1 MLQNKTIVVTGASS
15 GIGLA
20 ITKSLIETGANVIA
34 VVRNINSDKMKN
46 LNQIKEKHE
55 SALKIVEINLE
66 SEEEIKIKTIKLI
79 KDVDDI
85 FGLVNNAGQIFN
97 GLVQMTSRG
106 VFSKMLDVNFFAPLT
121 ITQIILKKMIKNRE
135 GSIVNISSTSS
146 QDCNV
151 GRAAYS
157 SSKIALEAM
166 TKTLAYELGRYNIR
180 ANCVLP
186 GLTNTKLMKENTNEN
201 VISEVIKNIALGRVA
216 EPEEIA
222 NLVSFLC
229 SSKSSYITGQS
240 IRVDGGLRI

>member
-1 MLQNKTIVVTGASS
+1 MSL
-15 GIGLA
+15 
-20 ITKSLIETGANVIA
+20 LIEKFG
-34 VVRNINSDKMKN
+34 
-46 LNQIKEKHE
+46 
-55 SALKIVEINLE
+55 KI
-66 SEEEIKIKTIKLI
+66 
-79 KDVDDI
+79 DC
-85 FGLVNNAGQIFN
+85 LVNNAANNPKIEKNISKKNFSRLENFPLDIWYQDLNVGLTGSLLCSKYYGYQISKNSN
-97 GLVQMTSRG
+97 G
-106 VFSKMLDVNFFAPLT
+106 
-121 ITQIILKKMIKNRE
+121 

-146 QDCNV
+146 QDCNI
-151 GRAAYS
+151 GRSAYS

-186 GLTNTKLMKENTNEN
+186 GLTNTKLMKENTNES
-201 VISEVIKNIALGRVA
+201 VLSEVVKNIALGRIA

>member
-1 MLQNKTIVVTGASS
+1 MLQNRRILVTGASS

-20 ITKSLIETGANVIA
+20 ITKSLIESGANVIA
-34 VVRNINSDKMKN
+34 VVRNINSKHIKN
-46 LNQIKEKHE
+46 LNHVKEKHKN
-55 SALKIVEINLE
+55 ALKIIAINLE
-66 SEEEIKIKTIKLI
+66 SEEEVKIKTMKLI
-79 KDVDDI
+79 KEFDDI

-97 GLVQMTSRG
+97 GLVQMTPKG
-106 VFSKMLDVNFFAPLT
+106 EFSKMLDINFFAPLT
-121 ITQIILKKMIKNRE
+121 ITQILIKKMIKNKE

-146 QDCNV
+146 QDCTV

-180 ANCVLP
+180 ANCILP

-201 VISEVIKNIALGRVA
+201 IISEVLKNIALRRIA

-229 SSKSSYITGQS
+229 SNKASYITAQS

>member
-1 MLQNKTIVVTGASS
+1 MLQNKSIVVTGASS

-20 ITKSLIETGANVIA
+20 ITKSLIEAGANVIA
-34 VVRNINSDKMKN
+34 VVRNINSDKMNN
-46 LNQIKEKHE
+46 LNQIKEKHGN
-55 SALKIVEINLE
+55 ALKIIEINLE

-106 VFSKMLDVNFFAPLT
+106 VFSKILDINFFAPLT

-186 GLTNTKLMKENTNEN
+186 GLTNTKLMRENTNEN
-201 VISEVIKNIALGRVA
+201 VINEVIKNIALGRVA